1 MALLGQRII
10 AGETVALGEAI
21 TAGPPF
27 SASAT
32 ARGDERDLPWRS
44 ALHFLQ
50 TTARPGYRPVG
61 PAKADD
67 IGYDD

>member
-32 ARGDERDLPWRS
+32 ARGD
-44 ALHFLQ
+44 
-50 TTARPGYRPVG
+50 
-61 PAKADD
+61 
-67 IGYDD
+67 